1 MKQCMIIVS
10 IFSYINNR
18 AKKVLKTFA
27 STLISASK
35 IKLSS
40 KYMNNTDYVLSLI
53 HLFSIT
59 SQILKIIFSCPLQ
72 VNMPPLK

>member
-1 MKQCMIIVS
+1 MAYYHMKQYMIIVS
-10 IFSYINNR
+10 MFNYINNR

-40 KYMNNTDYVLSLI
+40 KYMNNTEYVLSLI
-53 HLFSIT
+53 HFLPGH
-59 SQILKIIFSCPLQ
+59 L
-72 VNMPPLK
+72 

>member
-1 MKQCMIIVS
+1 MVYYHMKQCMIIVS
-10 IFSYINNR
+10 MFNYINNR

-40 KYMNNTDYVLSLI
+40 KYMNNTEYVLSLM
-53 HLFSIT
+53 HLFPIT
-59 SQILKIIFSCPLQ
+59 LQIIRIFSPACYR
-72 VNMPPLK
+72 

>member
-18 AKKVLKTFA
+18 AKKKVLKTF
-27 STLISASK
+27 SSILISASK

-40 KYMNNTDYVLSLI
+40 KYMNNTEYVLSLI
-53 HLFSIT
+53 HLFP
-59 SQILKIIFSCPLQ
+59 IIS
-72 VNMPPLK
+72 

>member
-1 MKQCMIIVS
+1 MKQCMIIDS

-40 KYMNNTDYVLSLI
+40 KYMNNTEYVLSLI
-53 HLFSIT
+53 HLFPIT
-59 SQILKIIFSCPLQ
+59 SQTLKVFFPCLLQ
-72 VNMPPLK
+72 VNMPPV